1 MGFYNV
7 FFFNSSVFSM
17 SVVQFRV
24 FSPVSERRQC
34 GRRLFLSQFYVVT
47 GSYGIILDE
56 SHFKDLLNAHAIPQA
71 SAVSMT

>member
-7 FFFNSSVFSM
+7 FFFNSLVFLM

-24 FSPVSERRQC
+24 VSPVSERRQC
-34 GRRLFLSQFYVVT
+34 RFRLFLSQFHVIT